1 NMLYDYENT
10 IDYARQQGIAEGEA
24 IGEARGREA
33 GLAEGREAG
42 KIEIAKVLKSRGM
55 SETEI
60 CSITGL
66 PESLLLEL
74 S

>member
-24 IGEARGREA
+24 RGREA
-33 GLAEGREAG
+33 GKRERDV
-42 KIEIAKVLKSRGM
+42 EIAKVLKSRGM

-66 PESLLLEL
+66 PETIVLALQ
-74 S
+74 